1 MALGD
6 KVTGSVSSMFLDH
19 CIARY
24 DKGKEN
30 NEFTR
35 DAVTM
40 YSRKFRRAKDIVVVD
55 DPIIKSTI
63 QTLMMQQNE
72 LHYEFDLIDDIEI
85 YIMEYTEPSAG
96 YVDWHCDFSGQELYD
111 QSKGKQIKLSLS
123 LMLTDTF
130 TGGELEFDEG
140 MQQLGKGEY
149 IIFPSL
155 WRHRVNPVVSGTR
168 VSLVAWQYGPNWK

>member
-24 DKGKEN
+24 NEAKDQKELK
-30 NEFTR
+30 R
-35 DAVTM
+35 DSVTM
-40 YSRKFRRAKDIVVVD
+40 YSRKFRRAKDISVVD

-72 LHYEFDLIDDIEI
+72 LHYEFDLTDDMEI
-85 YIMEYTEPSAG
+85 YIMEYTEASAG
-96 YVDWHCDFSGQELYD
+96 YVDWHCDFSSKELYD
-111 QSKGKQIKLSLS
+111 QSKGRQIKLSLS
-123 LMLTDTF
+123 LMLNDDF

-140 MQQLGKGEY
+140 TQQLGKGEY
-149 IIFPSL
+149 LMFPSL
-155 WRHRVNPVVSGTR
+155 WRHKVNTVISGTR

>member
-1 MALGD
+1 
-6 KVTGSVSSMFLDH
+6 
-19 CIARY
+19 
-24 DKGKEN
+24 
-30 NEFTR
+30 
-35 DAVTM
+35 
-40 YSRKFRRAKDIVVVD
+40 
-55 DPIIKSTI
+55 
-63 QTLMMQQNE
+63 MMQQNE